1 MAPLVSIEIDVF
13 SGQPNPRIEL
23 HGQQARHLMTL
34 LKQKR
39 ERLNDYRSKADLG
52 LRGFLVRL
60 EPASM
65 ETYRVVGD
73 TLVKGVDAFH
83 DPHREV
89 QDYIVSVLP
98 RAIRELVKPFIGT
111 GQSSR

>member
-1 MAPLVSIEIDVF
+1 VTPVVSIEIDIF
-13 SGQPNPRIEL
+13 SGQPNPRIEYY
-23 HGQQARHLMTL
+23 GQEARHLRAL
-34 LKQKR
+34 LERKR

-52 LRGFLVRL
+52 FRGFLVRL

-65 ETYRVVGD
+65 DTYRVVGD

-98 RAIRELVKPFIGT
+98 RAIRELVKPFLGT
-111 GQSSR
+111 EQPSP